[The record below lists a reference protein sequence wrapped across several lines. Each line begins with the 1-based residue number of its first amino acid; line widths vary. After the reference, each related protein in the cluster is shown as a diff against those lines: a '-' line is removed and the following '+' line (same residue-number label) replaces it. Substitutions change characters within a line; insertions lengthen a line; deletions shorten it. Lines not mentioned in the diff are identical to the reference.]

1 MAVSERQN
9 VGDYQPPLA
18 EPAKTELSKWQ
29 ERRTTA
35 RSDRRRYESAWHI
48 CSNFLAGR
56 QWVGWNTRT
65 NRVVS
70 LPNPDERERHTIN
83 LITQYHQTVLGK
95 LFVEDLRPDLL
106 FTREDIEAQG
116 VAQHARIV
124 SKYLWESE
132 LDADTQL
139 YRATHKMLTY
149 GTAGLRCYFDPTK
162 GPILGEVPIVDGQPI
177 YDPSIAREVMAQA
190 NAQGA
195 QVDIEAV
202 HEGRICWEALSPFQI
217 LPPPGVEYPE
227 HFPWLIIDRAVP
239 VEAVKYRYAG
249 APDNLKA
256 QPLETAD
263 TMPRDVPSIGNT
275 DMGPA
280 TGKIADHV
288 LLSTGYEMPTADF
301 PEGRV
306 YTWTQDT
313 PLETIDKLPYTLK
326 GNPHHGIGFL
336 HYHNI
341 DGRFWSQ
348 GVVEPL
354 VGPQRQINRSASQRI
369 ELKDRNLGRVY
380 ARKGTFSLSNL
391 PKGKVMELIEIPM
404 HADYPQETAG
414 GGVGP
419 WIENEHQINVND
431 MDMVAG
437 IHDVSQGQAPK
448 GITAFAA
455 MSLLAEQDERRVGP
469 VLKRLRGT
477 IAEQLLVSLD
487 LVRKYWADGKHLA
500 VAGPEGRIEA
510 FEYTRAMLPDEFF
523 FDISKQT
530 PLPKSP
536 AIESQKIFDIFN
548 AAIACGTPLPPEW
561 LKDSLDQGRA
571 LPFPKREEMVQQRN
585 AEFENYLMDKG
596 QMVAPKYF
604 DDDFIHVQV
613 HRHAQI
619 SQASTPGTEQFNQ
632 MLEQHIMMHL
642 EQAQLKK
649 PGVASASGGLPSAQG
664 GHGIEA
670 QSGAV
675 DMQGLAQSS
684 QQGYPMGAP
693 TSPASTG
700 GAVRPSQNRMP
711 Y

>member
-1 MAVSERQN
+1 MAVSERQPT
-9 VGDYQPPLA
+9 DYEAPIA
-18 EPAKTELSKWQ
+18 EPQKGELKRWQ
-29 ERRTTA
+29 ERRATA
-35 RSDRRRYESAWHI
+35 RHDRRKYEATWHI
-48 CSNFLAGR
+48 CRSFLAGR

-106 FTREDIEAQG
+106 FKREDIEAQG
-116 VAQHARIV
+116 VSEHARMV
-124 SKYLWESE
+124 AKYLWDTE
-132 LDADTQL
+132 LEADTAA
-139 YRATHKMLTY
+139 YRAIHKVLTY
-149 GTAGLRCYFDPTK
+149 GTAAIRCYFDPTQ
-162 GPILGEVPIVDGQPI
+162 GPILGEVPVVDGQPI
-177 YDPSIAREVMAQA
+177 YDPSMAREVMAQA
-190 NAQGA
+190 QSAGA
-195 QVDIEAV
+195 YVDLETI
-202 HEGRICWEALSPFQI
+202 HEGRICWEPLSPYQL

-227 HFPWLIIDRAVP
+227 HFPWIIIERAMP
-239 VEAVKYRYAG
+239 VEAVKYRYAN
-249 APDNLKA
+249 APDDLKG
-256 QPLETAD
+256 QPLETVD
-263 TMPRDVPSIGNT
+263 TMPRDVAAIGSS
-275 DMGPA
+275 DAPA
-280 TGKIADHV
+280 TGSKMEDHV
-288 LLSTGYEMPTADF
+288 LVSTGYELPSGEY

-306 YTWTQDT
+306 YTWTRDT
-313 PLETIDKLPYTLK
+313 PLESQDRLPYRLN

-354 VGPQRQINRSASQRI
+354 VGPQRQINRAASQRI

-380 ARKGTFSLSNL
+380 ARKGTFTLSNL
-391 PKGKVMELIEIPM
+391 PKGKIMELIEIPL

-419 WIENEHQINVND
+419 WIENEHAINVQD

-437 IHDVSQGQAPK
+437 IHDVTQGRAPQ

-477 IAEQLLVSLD
+477 IASQLLISLD
-487 LVRKYWADGKHLA
+487 LVRKYWPEGKHLA
-500 VAGPEGRIEA
+500 VAGPEGRIESLM
-510 FEYTRAMLPDEFF
+510 YTQAALPDEFF

-548 AAIACGTPLPPEW
+548 AAIASGTPLPPEW

-571 LPFPKREEMVQQRN
+571 LPFPKREEMVQQRS
-585 AEFENYLMDKG
+585 AEYENYLLEKG
-596 QMVAPKYF
+596 VMVAPKYF

-619 SQASTPGTEQFNQ
+619 SQASTPGTEQFN
-632 MLEQHIMMHL
+632 MALEQHILMHL

-649 PGVASASGGLPSAQG
+649 PGVASASGALPAQQG

-670 QSGAV
+670 QSGAAN
-675 DMQGLAQSS
+675 MQGMAQNP
-684 QQGYPMGAP
+684 GGP
-693 TSPASTG
+693 SPASMG
-700 GAVRPSQNRMP
+700 GAVTPSQERTP